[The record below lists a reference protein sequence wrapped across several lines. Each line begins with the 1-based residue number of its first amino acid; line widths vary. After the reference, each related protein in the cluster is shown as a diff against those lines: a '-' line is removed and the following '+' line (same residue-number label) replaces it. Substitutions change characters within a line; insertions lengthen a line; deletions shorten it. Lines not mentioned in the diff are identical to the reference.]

1 MTHPTEPALTAEIL
15 IVDDTP
21 ANLHLLAAM
30 LKERGH
36 KVRPVPSGKLALQ
49 AARRA
54 QPELILLDINM
65 PEMNGYE
72 VCMELKADPQLAEIP
87 VIFIS
92 ANTDTMDKVK
102 AFAIGGVDYVT
113 KPFQFD
119 EIEARV
125 ETHLKIRRLQLR
137 LHDSNEQLHAL
148 EQHKADLTNMLVH
161 DLRTPLTSILS
172 GLMTMDSFGGL
183 NDLQQEIIS
192 MGIQG
197 GQTLLG
203 MINDLLD
210 ISKMEDGSVKLTLEQ
225 LSPAELVSAALQQ
238 VQALAQG
245 KGLVLQ
251 TDIAPEL
258 PMLNV
263 DRDKVQRT
271 LTNLLG
277 NACKFTPGGGT
288 ITVAVR
294 RAVEENAVLFAIHD
308 TGEGIPHEAFKRIF
322 EKFGQVETRK
332 AGHNQSTGLGL
343 TLCKMAVEM
352 HGGRIWVESEPGE
365 GSTFL
370 FTLPLAAVACAV

>member
-1 MTHPTEPALTAEIL
+1 MTHPTEPALVAEIL

-36 KVRPVPSGKLALQ
+36 KVRPVPGGKLALQ
-49 AARRA
+49 AVRLA

-65 PEMNGYE
+65 PEMDGFE
-72 VCMELKADPQLAEIP
+72 VCKALKADPLLADIP

-119 EIEARV
+119 EIEARM
-125 ETHLKIRRLQLR
+125 ETHLKIRRLQSR
-137 LHDSNEQLHAL
+137 LSDSNEQLRTL
-148 EQHKADLTNMLVH
+148 EQRKADLTNMLVH

-172 GLMTMDSFGGL
+172 GLMTMDSVGEL
-183 NDLQQEIIS
+183 NDLQQEILS

-197 GQTLLG
+197 GKTLLG

-210 ISKMEDGSVKLTLEQ
+210 ISKMEDGSVQLTREY
-225 LSPAELVSAALQQ
+225 LSPDELVSAALQQ
-238 VQALAQG
+238 VQALAQA

-251 TDIAPEL
+251 TDIAAAL
-258 PMLNV
+258 PMLNA

-277 NACKFTPGGGT
+277 NACKFTPHGG
-288 ITVAVR
+288 TVAVSVQL
-294 RAVEENAVLFAIHD
+294 ASQENAVLFAIRD
-308 TGEGIPHEAFKRIF
+308 TGEGIPHEAFERIF

-332 AGHNQSTGLGL
+332 AGHNHSTGLGL

-352 HGGRIWVESEPGE
+352 HGGRIWVESELGE

-370 FTLPLAAVACAV
+370 FTLPLEVLANAA